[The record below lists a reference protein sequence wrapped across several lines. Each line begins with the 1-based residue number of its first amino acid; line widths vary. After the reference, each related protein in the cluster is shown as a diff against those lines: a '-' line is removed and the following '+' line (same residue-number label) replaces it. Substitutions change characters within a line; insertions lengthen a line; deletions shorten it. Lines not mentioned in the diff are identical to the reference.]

1 MGFNIRKRP
10 ASTDHVPALA
20 PGEAIVYTR
29 YDKEKTVAMNPDD
42 FHRFAQLD
50 EDLREVGA
58 TQRLPLNDLAL
69 EALQAEATP
78 GRSIEDPA
86 EIEAILGL

>member
-1 MGFNIRKRP
+1 MAFNIRKRP
-10 ASTDHVPALA
+10 ASTDRVPALER
-20 PGEAIVYTR
+20 GEAIVYTR

-50 EDLREVGA
+50 EDLSEIGA
-58 TQRLPLNDLAL
+58 TQRLPLSDLAL
-69 EALQAEATP
+69 EALQAEAAP
-78 GRSIEDPA
+78 GHAIEDPA